1 MLKEKLT
8 LDSFIEDRVGQEVD
22 VFLQS
27 GVKLAAVTVVAHD
40 ADAIFLQST
49 SDPATTM
56 ATLWSAISTVAA
68 RDSEP
73 SQSRARR
80 K

>member
-8 LDSFIEDRVGQEVD
+8 LDSFIEDRVGQQVN

-27 GVKLAAVTVVAHD
+27 GVKLAAVTVIGYD

-49 SDPATTM
+49 SDPTTTF
-56 ATLWSAISTVAA
+56 ATLWSAISTVAVH
-68 RDSEP
+68 DSEP
-73 SQSRARR
+73 SRPRARR